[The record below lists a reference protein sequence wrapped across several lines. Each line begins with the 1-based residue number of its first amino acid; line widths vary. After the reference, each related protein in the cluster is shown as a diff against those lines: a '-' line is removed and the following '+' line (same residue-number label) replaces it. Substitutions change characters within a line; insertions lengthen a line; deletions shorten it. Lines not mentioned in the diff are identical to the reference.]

1 MAKPAAKPASKPA
14 ASAVRGGGRAE
25 RAHDAGRQAPRQLRS
40 QLNTSTASTV
50 GRGVVHHPSHQLI
63 ERDASIRGK
72 LGHERCLGHA
82 RLCIDL
88 KTDQLTRSPIVIA
101 KVCAAYAAA
110 AERVMGGQGKSAYFL
125 VNIW

>member
-25 RAHDAGRQAPRQLRS
+25 RAHDAGRQAPRPLRS

-63 ERDASIRGK
+63 ERDASVSGK
-72 LGHERCLGHA
+72 LGHKRCLGHT

-88 KTDQLTRSPIVIA
+88 KTDQLTSSPIVIT
-101 KVCAAYAAA
+101 KVRTAYAAA
-110 AERVMGGQGKSAYFL
+110 AKRVVGSQSESADFL